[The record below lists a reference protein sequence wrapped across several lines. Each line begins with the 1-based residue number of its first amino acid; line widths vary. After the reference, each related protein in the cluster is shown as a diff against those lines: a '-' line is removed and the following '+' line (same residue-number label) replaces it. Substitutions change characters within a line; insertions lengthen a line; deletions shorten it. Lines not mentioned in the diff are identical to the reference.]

1 MDSIESFGQAESYI
15 EELPKFTTKHPQEH
29 TREFLRR
36 LSCLEVDKTIVH
48 VAGTNGKGS
57 VCIYLQAILL
67 AEGKRTGLFLSPHL
81 VSLRERIR
89 LDGKLVFEEQ
99 FLKGYHK
106 AKTVA
111 KEMEQ
116 EGLGHPSYF
125 EFLFG
130 IAMLVFRESEAEYL
144 ILETGLGGRL
154 DATNALE
161 GCHLSVITSI
171 GLDHTGILGDSISA
185 IAGEKAGIIKD
196 GGKVIFDGNQEEA
209 AKVIEKVAKAK
220 KATWESVT
228 DSDDVLQ
235 ESRENK
241 IAFFRRNAYDESVLY
256 RISSGALY
264 QIRNVE
270 LALRA
275 AESLLQT
282 KAVRRA
288 GWKAA
293 IEAVTWEGRMEELTP
308 RLTVDGAHNPPA
320 IEAFLESLSL
330 TEPER
335 LAESV
340 LLFSAVKD
348 KDYRRMIRLLCKRA
362 QVKAY
367 VVTQIEEERGVP
379 VQELE
384 EIFRT
389 YTTKE
394 VIGKP
399 TLAESLREA
408 DKRCGKEGRV
418 YAVGSLYLAGM
429 IKKWLTGGKGYA

>member
-1 MDSIESFGQAESYI
+1 MDRIESFGQAELYI

-89 LDGKLVFEEQ
+89 LDGRLASEEE
-99 FLKGYHK
+99 FLTGYYK
-106 AKTVA
+106 AKEA
-111 KEMEQ
+111 AQAMER

-185 IAGEKAGIIKD
+185 IAGEKAGIIKN
-196 GGKVIFDGNQEEA
+196 GGKVIFDGNGKEA
-209 AKVIEKVAKAK
+209 AQVIEKAAKERA
-220 KATWESVT
+220 ATWEKVT
-228 DSDDVLQ
+228 DADYVLE
-235 ESRENK
+235 ESKENK
-241 IAFFRRNAYDESVLY
+241 IAFWRRNAYDESTPY

-264 QIRNVE
+264 QMRNVE

-282 KAVRRA
+282 EAGGKP
-288 GWKAA
+288 GWKEA
-293 IEAVTWEGRMEELTP
+293 IEGVTWEGRMEELTP
-308 RLTVDGAHNPPA
+308 RLTVDGAHNLPA

-330 TEPER
+330 ADPSR

-340 LLFSAVKD
+340 LLFSAVAD
-348 KDYRRMIRLLCKRA
+348 KDYREMIRLLCERA

-367 VVTQIEEERGVP
+367 VITQMEEERGVP

-384 EIFRT
+384 EIFRSC
-389 YTTKE
+389 TTKD
-394 VIGKP
+394 VIGKQ

-408 DKRCGKEGRV
+408 DRRCGKEGRV